1 MNKTTPNW
9 LTHVPEEQH
18 PLLAQVTRDIAA
30 SAGLQHTELDRR
42 LTVLASDD
50 ADTQAAFAQL
60 ATPMLTQALD
70 SPSAIAALNHFSR
83 FAEAAFSQKWLY
95 DLLVNTPEL
104 TRRVLQSLG
113 ASSYLS
119 DILIRNPEFFFDI
132 LNPSIM
138 EVTKTQQF
146 YYDELGELLEEVP
159 ELDGKLNEMRRY
171 KRLESLR
178 IGVRDLLEIANLE
191 TVTLEL
197 SGLADATLQHCYEL
211 GRDVVL
217 KPRFGTPLN
226 EDGDAPAEF
235 VVIGMGKLGGSE
247 LNFSSDIDLLFV
259 YSDDGFTDTGTP
271 NYQYYA
277 RLCEFIIK
285 AMSEIKSE
293 GYVFR
298 VDIRLRPESSAGV
311 IARSM
316 ESYESY
322 YEGWG
327 ELWERQAL
335 IKARPVAGDVD
346 TLGEE
351 FIRMIQPFVYQRY
364 LDGVTLSEI
373 KADIRGTKARIEER
387 IVSEKGDLQ
396 KHIKL
401 GPGAIR
407 DIEFT
412 CQCLQMIHGGKR
424 KSLCSQNTLL
434 TLAALEENELLSP
447 DDVEALASAYR
458 FLRTVEHR
466 IQIEADQQR
475 YSIPDKEEEE
485 RELARRAGYRSTKD
499 GDELEAFRRQ
509 HRAHTE
515 RVRAIFE
522 EVTSTAL
529 QHEDTGVD
537 IGVLLA
543 EDETQELDELLRS
556 YGFENVK
563 EAQRLL
569 RRLANGG
576 DGVQFSPGVRRSFFT
591 LAPTLLNVLRDS
603 PNPDMALRYLSAF
616 ADKVGARS
624 SYYTMFL
631 EKPSTLEALTGVCGT
646 SLYLAELLVTS
657 PELFDLLTVPDLVE
671 RAKTLDEKQAEALKI
686 VETAPS
692 DKMLP
697 LLRRY
702 KNDEIWRIALR
713 NILGN
718 ASLPTTT
725 TELSDLAEAVTQALY
740 PQVEAQIRDEHGI
753 PLNAEGNPVT
763 FAVIGLG
770 KFGGRELNFSSDL
783 DILFVYSEDGETTK
797 GTPNANYFSALGLE
811 LVKQLAGDKGMS
823 IYELDLRLRPHG
835 KGGAIAMPLEG
846 YQHYYDNTAL
856 IWERQALT
864 RARPVAGDME
874 GVGARFLDIAHG
886 FAYGQPLTPE
896 GIAEIVRT
904 RQRKEAQA
912 TRKPTTRRRRRG
924 QTRTPAPNV
933 KSGYGGLVDIEFA
946 VQTLQLVHG
955 SGAPAIR
962 EQNTLLAADRLHD
975 IGVLTA
981 AQREALSE
989 AYQYLRRVENA
1000 LRIVHDRPLDALP
1013 TNRSE
1018 LEQLARRL
1026 GYAHTEEN
1034 PADAAFLED
1043 YGKWTEMTRSLFN
1056 ELLVQ

>member
-1 MNKTTPNW
+1 MNTTHHW
-9 LTHVPEEQH
+9 LTHVPEEQRDT
-18 PLLAQVTRDIAA
+18 LAQVTAEVAI
-30 SAGLQHTELDRR
+30 SAGLEQSQIDRR
-42 LTVLASDD
+42 LKVLAGDD

-60 ATPMLTQALD
+60 ATPMLGQALD

-83 FAEAAFSQKWLY
+83 FAEAAFNQKWLY
-95 DLLVNTPEL
+95 ELLVDTPEL

-132 LNPSIM
+132 LNPGIM
-138 EVTKTQQF
+138 EISKTRQF
-146 YYDELGELLEEVP
+146 YYDELGELLDELP
-159 ELDGKLNEMRRY
+159 ELDDKLNEMRRY

-178 IGVRDLLEIANLE
+178 IGVRDLLEIAPLE

-197 SGLADATLQHCYEL
+197 SNLAGATLQHCYEL

-217 KPRFGTPLN
+217 SSKFGTPLN
-226 EDGDAPAEF
+226 EDGTAPAEF
-235 VVIGMGKLGGSE
+235 VVIGMGKLGGHE

-259 YSDDGFTDTGTP
+259 YSDDGYTDTGTP

-285 AMSEIKSE
+285 AMGEIKSE

-346 TLGEE
+346 TLGQE

-373 KADIRGTKARIEER
+373 KADIRATKARIEER

-396 KHIKL
+396 KHVKL

-424 KSLCSQNTLL
+424 KSLCSQNTLQ

-485 RELARRAGYRSTKD
+485 RELARRTGYRASKD

-509 HRAHTE
+509 HQAHTE
-515 RVRAIFE
+515 RVRAVFE
-522 EVTSTAL
+522 DVTATAL

-543 EDETQELDELLRS
+543 EDETQQLDELLRS

-569 RRLANGG
+569 KRLANGG
-576 DGVQFSPGVRRSFFT
+576 DGVQFSPGVRRAFFT
-591 LAPTLLNVLRDS
+591 LAPTLLNILRDS

-646 SLYLAELLVTS
+646 SLYLAELLVRS

-671 RAKTLDEKQAEALKI
+671 RAKTLEEKQEEARTV
-686 VETAPS
+686 VETAPA
-692 DKMLP
+692 DKMLS

-725 TELSDLAEAVTQALY
+725 TELSDLAESVMQALY
-740 PQVEAQIRDEHGI
+740 PQVEAQIREEHGI
-753 PLNAEGNPVT
+753 PLDADGNPVT

-770 KFGGRELNFSSDL
+770 KFGGRDLNFSSDL
-783 DILFVYSEDGETTK
+783 DVICVYSEDGETTK

-811 LVKQLAGDKGMS
+811 LVKQLAGNQGMG

-846 YQHYYDNTAL
+846 YQHYYDTAAL

-864 RARPVAGDME
+864 RARPVAGDTE
-874 GVGARFLDIAHG
+874 GVGAQFLDIAHG
-886 FAYGQPLTPE
+886 FAYGEPLTQE

-912 TRKPTTRRRRRG
+912 TQRPRTRRRRRG
-924 QTRTPAPNV
+924 QTTTPAPNV

-946 VQTLQLVHG
+946 LQTLQLVHG
-955 SGAPAIR
+955 TDEPSIR
-962 EQNTLLAADRLHD
+962 EQNTLLAAHRLHD
-975 IGVLTA
+975 IGALTTT
-981 AQREALSE
+981 QRDKTVE
-989 AYQYLRRVENA
+989 AYQFLRRVENA

-1034 PADAAFLED
+1034 PADAAFLQD
-1043 YGKWTEMTRSLFN
+1043 YGKWTETTRSLFN

>member
-18 PLLAQVTRDIAA
+18 ALLAQVTRDIAA

-335 IKARPVAGDVD
+335 IKARPRCRRCRHPR
-346 TLGEE
+346 T
-351 FIRMIQPFVYQRY
+351 RVY
-364 LDGVTLSEI
+364 
-373 KADIRGTKARIEER
+373 
-387 IVSEKGDLQ
+387 
-396 KHIKL
+396 
-401 GPGAIR
+401 
-407 DIEFT
+407 
-412 CQCLQMIHGGKR
+412 
-424 KSLCSQNTLL
+424 
-434 TLAALEENELLSP
+434 P
-447 DDVEALASAYR
+447 DDP
-458 FLRTVEHR
+458 TVC
-466 IQIEADQQR
+466 
-475 YSIPDKEEEE
+475 
-485 RELARRAGYRSTKD
+485 LST
-499 GDELEAFRRQ
+499 LFRR
-509 HRAHTE
+509 RDTE
-515 RVRAIFE
+515 R
-522 EVTSTAL
+522 
-529 QHEDTGVD
+529 
-537 IGVLLA
+537 
-543 EDETQELDELLRS
+543 
-556 YGFENVK
+556 N
-563 EAQRLL
+563 
-569 RRLANGG
+569 
-576 DGVQFSPGVRRSFFT
+576 
-591 LAPTLLNVLRDS
+591 
-603 PNPDMALRYLSAF
+603 
-616 ADKVGARS
+616 
-624 SYYTMFL
+624 
-631 EKPSTLEALTGVCGT
+631 
-646 SLYLAELLVTS
+646 
-657 PELFDLLTVPDLVE
+657 
-671 RAKTLDEKQAEALKI
+671 
-686 VETAPS
+686 
-692 DKMLP
+692 
-697 LLRRY
+697 
-702 KNDEIWRIALR
+702 
-713 NILGN
+713 
-718 ASLPTTT
+718 
-725 TELSDLAEAVTQALY
+725 
-740 PQVEAQIRDEHGI
+740 
-753 PLNAEGNPVT
+753 
-763 FAVIGLG
+763 
-770 KFGGRELNFSSDL
+770 
-783 DILFVYSEDGETTK
+783 
-797 GTPNANYFSALGLE
+797 
-811 LVKQLAGDKGMS
+811 
-823 IYELDLRLRPHG
+823 
-835 KGGAIAMPLEG
+835 
-846 YQHYYDNTAL
+846 
-856 IWERQALT
+856 
-864 RARPVAGDME
+864 
-874 GVGARFLDIAHG
+874 
-886 FAYGQPLTPE
+886 
-896 GIAEIVRT
+896 
-904 RQRKEAQA
+904 
-912 TRKPTTRRRRRG
+912 
-924 QTRTPAPNV
+924 
-933 KSGYGGLVDIEFA
+933 
-946 VQTLQLVHG
+946 
-955 SGAPAIR
+955 
-962 EQNTLLAADRLHD
+962 
-975 IGVLTA
+975 
-981 AQREALSE
+981 
-989 AYQYLRRVENA
+989 
-1000 LRIVHDRPLDALP
+1000 
-1013 TNRSE
+1013 
-1018 LEQLARRL
+1018 
-1026 GYAHTEEN
+1026 
-1034 PADAAFLED
+1034 
-1043 YGKWTEMTRSLFN
+1043 
-1056 ELLVQ
+1056 